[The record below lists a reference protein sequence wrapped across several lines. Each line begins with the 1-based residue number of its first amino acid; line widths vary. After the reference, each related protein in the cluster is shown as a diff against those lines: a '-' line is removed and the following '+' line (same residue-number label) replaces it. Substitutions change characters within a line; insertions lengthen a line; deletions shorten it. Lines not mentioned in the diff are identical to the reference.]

1 MHHDELRELAAS
13 YALDALSEEE
23 RRIFEQHVDVCP
35 ECAAEVTSLRATV
48 VRAGVRGSPTSGA
61 RASARARAPGNRSA
75 YPRAVPY
82 ALASGRG
89 DRVRPGSNP
98 WWLAAAA
105 TLAAILVG
113 GYALTLRAHINF
125 LDQELREARAQSASA
140 QLQLRDA
147 QAQLAIAQREVQR
160 VNLTT
165 TILASPD
172 VIRVDLKGQGDR
184 CERHRPGILE
194 SIARSPLYRQLPA
207 RAAVVEGLPAL
218 DSPGSRNAAQ
228 RGAPQP
234 RCRRS
239 GPDDGRSRNIR
250 RSEGLCGHRRT
261 CRRLGHTDDADP
273 AGGHAV
279 RVAPATLAVPR

>member
-13 YALDALSEEE
+13 YVLDALSEED
-23 RRIFEQHVDVCP
+23 RRNFEQHVDVCP

-48 VRAGVRGSPTSGA
+48 SELAYAAPPRQAPA
-61 RASARARAPGNRSA
+61 YLRARVLQAIE
-75 YPRAVPY
+75 AVP
-82 ALASGRG
+82 AGIPVASRADAV

-98 WWLAAAA
+98 WWLAIAA

-172 VIRVDLKGQGDR
+172 VIRVDLKGQGTAASAIGR
-184 CERHRPGILE
+184 AFW
-194 SIARSPLYRQLPA
+194 SRSRGVLFTA
-207 RAAVVEGLPAL
+207 SSLPAL
-218 DSPGSRNAAQ
+218 PSSKVYQLWILPAV
-228 RGAPQP
+228 GAPLNAGLL
-234 RCRRS
+234 S
-239 GPDDGRSRNIR
+239 IDAEGRGLMTGDPGT
-250 RSEGLCGHRRT
+250 SEAPKGFAVT
-261 CRRLGHTDDADP
+261 AEP
-273 AGGHAV
+273 AGGS
-279 RVAPATLAVPR
+279 ATPTMPILLVGTQ

>member
-13 YALDALSEEE
+13 YALDALSDEE
-23 RRIFEQHVDVCP
+23 RRTFEQHVDVCP

-48 VRAGVRGSPTSGA
+48 AELAYAVPPRQAPA
-61 RASARARAPGNRSA
+61 HLRARVLQAIEGVPAS
-75 YPRAVPY
+75 VPY
-82 ALASGRG
+82 ASRAEAS

-113 GYALTLRAHINF
+113 GYALTLRAHVNF

-140 QLQLRDA
+140 QLQLRAA

-172 VIRVDLKGQGDR
+172 VIRIDLKGQG
-184 CERHRPGILE
+184 
-194 SIARSPLYRQLPA
+194 IAAGAIGRAFWSRSRGVLFTA
-207 RAAVVEGLPAL
+207 SSLPAL
-218 DSPGSRNAAQ
+218 PSTKVYQLWILPAAGTPLNAGLLSLDAEGRGLMTGDPGTSE
-228 RGAPQP
+228 APK
-234 RCRRS
+234 
-239 GPDDGRSRNIR
+239 GFAVTA
-250 RSEGLCGHRRT
+250 E
-261 CRRLGHTDDADP
+261 P
-273 AGGHAV
+273 AGGS
-279 RVAPATLAVPR
+279 ATPTMPILLVGTQ